1 MAPLPLNA
9 HVSTHPC
16 VRAKLSQLRSQSTA
30 AREVKSLINEI
41 ATIVG
46 VEALASCLTIAES
59 GTVSLVS
66 FFQFYCFRFA
76 FRWVVRSDA
85 PLSAS

>member
-1 MAPLPLNA
+1 MASLPANA

-16 VRAKLSQLRSQSTA
+16 VQAKLSQLRSKSTQ

-46 VEALASCLTIAES
+46 VDALGACLKTVES
-59 GTVSLVS
+59 GTV
-66 FFQFYCFRFA
+66 C
-76 FRWVVRSDA
+76 
-85 PLSAS
+85 